1 VLGSHSGCNQMPHH
15 ALVVWK
21 FQDGVGTMQIQNT
34 ALAQSKSNFCSS
46 SPQSDDAL
54 IKAIARGD
62 RSAMRTLYDRHNM
75 RLYRFILRIVPD
87 AGRAEDIVSEV
98 FIDVWSQAGRFEGRS
113 QVSTWILSIAHFK
126 ALTARH
132 QHRHRNAE
140 LDETALEWL
149 PDSSE
154 NPEQAVLNKDC
165 SAQLRVCLAQ
175 MSRNHREIIDLIYY
189 QDKSVEE
196 AAKIIHMPKNTVKT
210 RMYYARKQLGRL
222 LSAHPDFDHFF
233 AYQAA

>member
-1 VLGSHSGCNQMPHH
+1 
-15 ALVVWK
+15 
-21 FQDGVGTMQIQNT
+21 MQIQNT
-34 ALAQSKSNFCSS
+34 AVSRSKSTFCLS
-46 SPQSDDAL
+46 SPQSDEAL
-54 IKAIARGD
+54 IKAVASGD

-75 RLYRFILRIVPD
+75 RLYRFILRMVPD
-87 AGRAEDIVSEV
+87 AGRAEDLVSEV
-98 FIDVWSQAGRFEGRS
+98 FIDVWNQAGRFEGRS

-132 QHRHRNAE
+132 RHRHQNAE
-140 LDETALEWL
+140 LDESALAQF

-175 MSRNHREIIDLIYY
+175 MSRTHREVIDLVYY
-189 QDKSVEE
+189 QGKSVEE
-196 AAKIIHMPKNTVKT
+196 TARIIHTPKNTVKT

-222 LSAHPDFDHFF
+222 LSAHPDFGHFSGCE
-233 AYQAA
+233 AA